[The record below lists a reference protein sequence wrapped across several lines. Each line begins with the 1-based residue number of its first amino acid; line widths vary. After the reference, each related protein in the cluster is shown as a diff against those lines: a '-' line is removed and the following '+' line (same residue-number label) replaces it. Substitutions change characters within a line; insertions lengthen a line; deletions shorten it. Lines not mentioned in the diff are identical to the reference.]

1 MGNAGHG
8 GGGGREGQQHQQ
20 QQQHHSIFFGILFC
34 LGWFSSLLRLIYHVK
49 LMLGLWGIFVVV
61 VAVVA
66 VGDNKKES
74 CWLVGLSGVR

>member
-1 MGNAGHG
+1 MG
-8 GGGGREGQQHQQ
+8 GGGEGQQHQQ

>member
-1 MGNAGHG
+1 M
-8 GGGGREGQQHQQ
+8 GGGGRGGATTSTTTATSFHI
-20 QQQHHSIFFGILFC
+20 SLFC